1 MARMESNPVGAI
13 VKCSSCPQLF
23 WDYSGEGMCPTCSE
37 IEQMKRDDKWR
48 YNGLGPDID
57 PVHAARELG
66 VWDAEH
72 RQLPHEMDR
81 FEGHGGLKT
90 YMTYIRGYAEAAV
103 AA

>member
-1 MARMESNPVGAI
+1 MARMDSNPIGAI

-23 WDYSGEGMCPTCSE
+23 WDYTGNGMCPTCSE
-37 IEQMKRDDKWR
+37 IEELRRPFD
-48 YNGLGPDID
+48 LGPDID
-57 PVHAARELG
+57 PVRAARELG

-72 RQLPHEMDR
+72 RQMPHEMDR

-90 YMTYIRGYAEAAV
+90 YMTYIRGYSEAAV